1 MHDAIQRIA
10 NQSINPH
17 LFIAGMSVIY
27 LTCLIL
33 LIAALFKFLE
43 HAAIST
49 KIARKTTHPFS
60 TREMIICIAAL
71 FPFWL
76 RSIGQI
82 KMNAALQSVYFGV
95 GFVMILCA
103 VIWHIWAKFNIR
115 SMWSDGI
122 EIKQDHKLIST
133 GAYALARH
141 PMYASLL
148 LWCWSASL
156 MMFNWITL
164 TISTLVILPLMIA
177 RARAEER
184 ELSKVLPGYISYQ
197 ENVHMLASTI
207 SGFYAVAVKILAI
220 FLLGYYIWQGLTLPS
235 VILLFAIH
243 LYLGYSLTPEKV
255 ASSYRSKSGMMIA
268 FWGLSLI
275 WHPIYYLLYLIL
287 AMFIYGLRFNCP
299 CMIVYNKYQRCP
311 CYDLAAKCV
320 LKNPSAR

>member
-1 MHDAIQRIA
+1 MLDLIQRIA
-10 NQSINPH
+10 NQSINPF
-17 LFIAGMSVIY
+17 LFIAGISIIY
-27 LTCLIL
+27 LTGLVL
-33 LIAALFKFLE
+33 LIAAALKFLE
-43 HAAIST
+43 HAAISH
-49 KIARKTTHPFS
+49 KIAKKITHPFS
-60 TREMIICIAAL
+60 TREMIVCIVVL

-82 KMNAALQSVYFGV
+82 KMNATLQSVYFGIGV
-95 GFVMILCA
+95 VLIICA

-115 SMWSDGI
+115 TMWSDGI
-122 EIKQDHKLIST
+122 EIKQDHRLIST

-184 ELSKVLPGYISYQ
+184 ELSKVLPDYLSYQ
-197 ENVHMLASTI
+197 ENVHMLAPTI
-207 SGFYAVAVKILAI
+207 SGFYAVAVKIMAI
-220 FLLGYYIWQGLTLPS
+220 YLLGYYIWQGLTLPS

-255 ASSYRSKSGMMIA
+255 AFSYRSKSGMMIA
-268 FWGLSLI
+268 VWGLSLL
-275 WHPIYYLLYLIL
+275 WHPIYYLLYVIL
-287 AMFIYGLRFNCP
+287 AMFIYGLKFNCP
-299 CMIVYNKYQRCP
+299 CMIIYNKYQRCP
-311 CYDLAAKCV
+311 CFDLAAKCV
-320 LKNPSAR
+320 IKYRSAR

>member
-1 MHDAIQRIA
+1 MHDVIQRIA
-10 NQSINPH
+10 NQSINPF
-17 LFIAGMSVIY
+17 LFIVGMSVIY

-43 HAAIST
+43 HAAISS
-49 KIARKTTHPFS
+49 KISKKITHPFS
-60 TREMIICIAAL
+60 TREMIVCIAAL

-95 GFVMILCA
+95 GFVLILCA
-103 VIWHIWAKFNIR
+103 IIWHIWAKFNIR

-122 EIKQDHKLIST
+122 EIKQDHRLIST
-133 GAYALARH
+133 GAYALSRH

-148 LWCWSASL
+148 LWCWSASFL
-156 MMFNWITL
+156 MFNWITL

-184 ELSKVLPGYISYQ
+184 ELSKVLPGYVSYQ
-197 ENVHMLASTI
+197 ENVRMLAPTI
-207 SGFYAVAVKILAI
+207 RSFYAVTVKVMAI
-220 FLLGYYIWQGLTLPS
+220 CLLGYYIWQGLTLPS
-235 VILLFAIH
+235 VILLFTIH

-255 ASSYRSKSGMMIA
+255 AFSYRSKSGMMIV
-268 FWGLSLI
+268 FWGLSLM

-287 AMFIYGLRFNCP
+287 AMFIYGLKFNCP

-311 CYDLAAKCV
+311 CYDLVAKCV
-320 LKNPSAR
+320 IKNRSAR

>member
-1 MHDAIQRIA
+1 MHDVIQRIA
-10 NQSINPH
+10 NQSISPF

-43 HAAIST
+43 HAAISS
-49 KIARKTTHPFS
+49 KISKKITHPFS
-60 TREMIICIAAL
+60 TREMIVCIAAL

-95 GFVMILCA
+95 GFVLILCA
-103 VIWHIWAKFNIR
+103 IIWHIWAKFNIR

-122 EIKQDHKLIST
+122 EIKQDHRLIST
-133 GAYALARH
+133 GAYALSRH

-148 LWCWSASL
+148 LWCWSASFL
-156 MMFNWITL
+156 MFNWITL

-184 ELSKVLPGYISYQ
+184 ELSKVLPGYVSYQ
-197 ENVHMLASTI
+197 ENVRMLAPTI
-207 SGFYAVAVKILAI
+207 RSFYAVDVKVMAI
-220 FLLGYYIWQGLTLPS
+220 CLLGYYIWQGLTLPS
-235 VILLFAIH
+235 VILLFTIH

-255 ASSYRSKSGMMIA
+255 AFSYRSKSGMMIVI
-268 FWGLSLI
+268 WGLSLMC
-275 WHPIYYLLYLIL
+275 HPIYYLLYLIL
-287 AMFIYGLRFNCP
+287 AMFIYGLKFNCP

-311 CYDLAAKCV
+311 CYDLVAKCV
-320 LKNPSAR
+320 IKNRSAR